1 MTIACPPFF
10 HSVFKYTFLALLV
23 LTLTFAPA
31 LAADSTDGK
40 ITALYFYE
48 PTCPF
53 CYKFDNGP
61 LKDPAVIKELSKVEF
76 IKVNAVT
83 SAPVEFMGSKIK
95 QGALAAKYGANFF
108 PTVTFV
114 NAEGKVIA
122 SIRGY
127 FETPDFLEM
136 ARYVTE
142 GHYKNETFEAYIARK
157 ARGG

>member
-1 MTIACPPFF
+1 MTRAIPQIIAIAFIIF
-10 HSVFKYTFLALLV
+10 
-23 LTLTFAPA
+23 TLTTFPGHAG
-31 LAADSTDGK
+31 DSTGAK

-48 PTCPF
+48 PTCPY
-53 CYKFDNGP
+53 CYKFENGP
-61 LKDPAVIKELSKVEF
+61 LKDPAVLKELSTLEW
-76 IKVNAVT
+76 IKVNVVA
-83 SAPVEFMGSKIK
+83 SAPVEFMGAKIK

-122 SIRGY
+122 NIKGY

-136 ARYVTE
+136 VRYVTE
-142 GHYKNETFEAYIARK
+142 GHYTKETFEAYIARK